1 MVYNIVIFIIPQ
13 PIIRNMSVD
22 TNIKK
27 RSRSANPSKSP
38 SCSPNS
44 SDHRNSNSNN
54 GYRNY
59 YNCDTRQTNYN
70 QCRDNDNCQY
80 DRLYRREHNN
90 NHSSYR
96 GYINNHDSYNRP
108 PSVRRAVEYKNSD
121 RNMYHHFPS
130 PNDDTSRYELN

>member
-1 MVYNIVIFIIPQ
+1 MVYNIVIFIIAQ

-27 RSRSANPSKSP
+27 RSRSANPSKSH

-44 SDHRNSNSNN
+44 SDHHNSNRNN

-59 YNCDTRQTNYN
+59 TNIDARQTNYN
-70 QCRDNDNCQY
+70 NCRDNDNRQY
-80 DRLYRREHNN
+80 DRSYRREHDNT
-90 NHSSYR
+90 HSSYR

-108 PSVRRAVEYKNSD
+108 PSVRQAIEYKNSD

-130 PNDDTSRYELN
+130 SNDDTSRYELN